1 MKLNWKS
8 QIGEM
13 RSSKGLTIEDCSKK
27 TKIPASFLSS
37 LEIGDFNSFPA
48 EIYSKFHI
56 QTYFNFLEIDPAE
69 CLEAYDFY
77 LQGKK
82 INNINELVNVSDISL
97 KTKLLN
103 ILEAK
108 NLLPKI
114 LSFFIFILFLLLILF
129 ARDNSSVDINPDC
142 ALSDLTLDGS
152 CELVLSEDNRFTV
165 LEPETIKIIDNEIK
179 SAEDKSVKLKPLEE
193 QLINIEVDGESWIVV
208 KDKNEKNLLY
218 ELMQTGNY
226 EIKGFSPL
234 IFQIGHSPSVKI
246 FINKKELDFTRAIK
260 SSSKYAHF
268 RFQEGN
274 KIESIKD

>member
-56 QTYFNFLEIDPAE
+56 QTYFNFLEIDPVE

-142 ALSDLTLDGS
+142 SEITVDGS
-152 CELVLSEDNRFTV
+152 CELVSSEDNGFAV
-165 LEPETIKIIDNEIK
+165 LEAEAIKIIDNEIK
-179 SAEDKSVKLKPLEE
+179 SAEDKSVKLKLLEE

-246 FINKKELDFTRAIK
+246 FINKKELDFTKAIK

>member
-37 LEIGDFNSFPA
+37 LEIGDFDLFPA

-56 QTYFNFLEIDPAE
+56 QTYFNFLEIDPID
-69 CLEAYDFY
+69 CFEAYDLY
-77 LQGKK
+77 LLEKK
-82 INNINELVNVSDISL
+82 TNNIDEQVNVSDISL
-97 KTKLLN
+97 KTKILN

-114 LSFFIFILFLLLILF
+114 LSFFIFTSFLLLILF
-129 ARDNSSVDINPDC
+129 TRDDSSLDINSDC
-142 ALSDLTLDGS
+142 AISDLTDDGS
-152 CELVLSEDNRFTV
+152 CELVLSENKRFTD
-165 LEPETIKIIDNEIK
+165 LEAEAIKIIDNEIK

-208 KDKNEKNLLY
+208 RDKDEKNLLY

-274 KIESIKD
+274 RIESIKD